1 MEEIMEYMLQEYCG
15 ETGKKEGSVETLKR
29 LLSEL
34 TSRREAANVGG
45 WNYIA
50 VDIDG
55 TIATK
60 LKMSKYPDDYMKKQV
75 IKGSIDGLRRLRK
88 MGYKIM
94 LFTARKE
101 EDRNWTEAWLMSN
114 GFSGL
119 YDNLVMDKPWF
130 TALIDDRA
138 IGFNGNW
145 EAAINEFKS
154 RFLVE
159 EGGF

>member
-1 MEEIMEYMLQEYCG
+1 MLSKYVG
-15 ETGKKEGSVETLKR
+15 ETGKSESAVEVLKR

-34 TSRREAANVGG
+34 DNRREFSSFGG
-45 WNYIA
+45 DEYIA

-60 LKMSKYPDDYMKKQV
+60 IRMGKYPEDYMKKQP
-75 IKGSIDGLRRLRK
+75 IKGSIEGLRRLRRL
-88 MGYKIM
+88 GYKIM

-101 EDRNWTEAWLMSN
+101 EDRSWTEGWLMSN

-119 YDNLVMDKPWF
+119 YDVLIMDKPWF

-138 IGFNGNW
+138 IGFTGDW
-145 EAAINEFKS
+145 DRAINEFKS
-154 RFLVE
+154 RFYMGD
-159 EGGF
+159 EGQEK